1 MTPLW
6 AIRILFLGLC
16 TTAGYAISQVSPDFV
31 DTGYSGMLGLAMG
44 FGFGGLLIAV
54 DEMLKSFSLRAF
66 SAITFGLLLGTAVAS
81 LIDYSGLFENADPQQ
96 HWLIRLGLFLSF
108 SYIGIILAVRSNK
121 EDFSLIIPYVRF
133 SPQNKPDN
141 LMLLDTSVIIDGRIA
156 DLIEAHFLEGLIVV
170 PRFVLKELQ
179 QISDSA
185 DPIKR
190 ARGRRGLEMLNRI
203 QRNTSMEVR
212 IHDGDFP
219 DEKEVDSKL
228 VRLARNLNARLY
240 TNDYNLAKVAE
251 LQKVSYLNL
260 HEVAKCLKV
269 ILLPGEVLRLKIVR
283 EGKDKGQ
290 GIGYMPDGTM
300 VVVTNGQPH
309 IGQQVEVRSKACSRP
324 APASSSSPK
333 CAACCR
339 LQHRHRLRHQM
350 KLVTIATSF
359 NLAEAQ
365 LIRSRLE
372 AAGFHPFIANE
383 NAAGWLRTALPP
395 PAICELKFPKM
406 KSPTPGISETPTP
419 PAE

>member
-16 TTAGYAISQVSPDFV
+16 ITAGYAISQVRPEFV
-31 DTGYSGMLGLAMG
+31 GPSYSGLVGMVIG
-44 FGFGGLLIAV
+44 FGFGGILIAV
-54 DEMLKSFSLRAF
+54 DEMLKGFSLRAF
-66 SAITFGLLLGTAVAS
+66 SATTFGLLLGTAVAL
-81 LIDYSGLFENADPQQ
+81 LIDHSGLFENTEEKSR
-96 HWLIRLGLFLSF
+96 WLIRLGLFLGF
-108 SYIGIILAVRSNK
+108 CYIGIILAIRSNK

-133 SPQNKPDN
+133 SPQNKSDN
-141 LMLLDTSVIIDGRIA
+141 LLLLDTSVIIDGRIA
-156 DLIEAHFLEGLIVV
+156 DLIEAHFLEGLIIV
-170 PRFVLKELQ
+170 PRFVLRELQ

-203 QRNTSMEVR
+203 QRNTTMEVR

-219 DEKEVDSKL
+219 EEKDVDAKL

-269 ILLPGEVLRLKIVR
+269 ILLPGEMLQLKIVR

-290 GIGYMPDGTM
+290 GIGYLPDGTM

-309 IGQQVEVRSKACSRP
+309 IGQQAEVMVQSLLQTGAGIIVFAELRSVLTAK
-324 APASSSSPK
+324 
-333 CAACCR
+333 
-339 LQHRHRLRHQM
+339 
-350 KLVTIATSF
+350 TETSF
-359 NLAEAQ
+359 
-365 LIRSRLE
+365 I
-372 AAGFHPFIANE
+372 
-383 NAAGWLRTALPP
+383 T
-395 PAICELKFPKM
+395 K
-406 KSPTPGISETPTP
+406 
-419 PAE
+419 